1 MNTTF
6 KIPPRENEL
15 EANKGSQK
23 EKLTLRSGVCYPGHP
38 REAYFIQGEK
48 FQDWPEFQEKTQS
61 NSVRLVF

>member
-38 REAYFIQGEK
+38 REAYFIQGK
-48 FQDWPEFQEKTQS
+48 
-61 NSVRLVF
+61 NSKIGQNFKKRPKVIQ